1 MDIAKFINS
10 KDIRE
15 HLINIGY
22 KFNSL
27 EAAWLIFQSKSAS
40 IEEKHQA
47 FKELI
52 DTMPDCKIKERMNTE
67 PKDSLHAYLQEYM
80 ECENKLL
87 NDFFTPANDW
97 FYMLEWYEQDD
108 QGIWNPKNKLYN
120 TFESA
125 QKEFLDECKEWQ
137 EKFHYRIKK
146 RKVESDKYIEVRFD
160 PNGRIMNMSGDLT
173 QILHGVF
180 EGLWF
185 EFPTPF
191 KKGDVL
197 CENDETERLYCTG
210 PFVMTGI
217 TPELASGNAR
227 KDGDNTDMNA
237 WGYFIDAAGRVY
249 NEVMWNY
256 MDLEFYRGELTGY
269 RRILT
274 AFSNYV
280 KGEIDAALLC
290 EGYHNI
296 LVEEDAK
303 QKRPN
308 IYTEKGLYLAG
319 IKV

>member
-1 MDIAKFINS
+1 MGFNIAKFINS

-27 EAAWLIFQSKSAS
+27 EAAWLIFQCKSAS
-40 IEEKHQA
+40 IEEKRQA
-47 FKELI
+47 FWGLI
-52 DTMPDCKIKERMNTE
+52 NTMPDCKIEERMNAD
-67 PKDSLHAYLQEYM
+67 PQDSLHAYLQEYM
-80 ECENKLL
+80 DCEDKLL
-87 NDFFTPANDW
+87 NDFFTPTDNW
-97 FYMLEWYEQDD
+97 FYMLEWNEQWV
-108 QGIWNPKNKLYN
+108 WNPKNKLYN

-137 EKFHYRIKK
+137 EKFRYRIKK
-146 RKVESDKYIEVRFD
+146 MKVESEQYIEIDFD
-160 PNGRIMNMSGDLT
+160 QNGRIMRVFGGDFT

-191 KKGDVL
+191 QKGDIVWDPSHPEGF
-197 CENDETERLYCTG
+197 CGG
-210 PFVMTGI
+210 PFVMTDI
-217 TPELASGNAR
+217 TPEFARESTR

-237 WGYFIDAAGRVY
+237 WGYFFDDDGRVY

-256 MDLEFYRGELTGY
+256 MDLELYRGELSGY

-280 KGEIDAALLC
+280 KGDIDAALLC
-290 EGYHNI
+290 EGYHSI
-296 LVEEDAK
+296 LSEEDAK

-319 IKV
+319 IRV